1 MTAVSHARDF
11 DRARAADLARAGDH
25 EAARLILEDLGH
37 DPSTLDLLARVH
49 AQRGDLAAASA
60 AWDEVLAVDPAHASA
75 LAGTRLI
82 AAITEGRRRAR
93 PLPLAAAGGA
103 LAVVTVAVAAVLLS
117 TSAPPDPQPTAA
129 PLPTPPA
136 TQQATRQAV
145 VTPDPAL
152 MASLAGPDVRLEPAG
167 TGVRVVFRHGMFL
180 PDSTSLTAEG
190 RRQLE
195 QWGHLLRGKEVR
207 VTVAGHGVT
216 VPGGPVAGGSATAV
230 ARAAAAV
237 EVLATAGEQPPTAFV
252 LRSAE
257 QSDAPHADAD
267 PALNRTVTLQ
277 VDPR

>member
-11 DRARAADLARAGDH
+11 DRAQAADLARAGDH
-25 EAARLILEDLGH
+25 EAARLILEDLGR

-82 AAITEGRRRAR
+82 AAITEGKRRAR
-93 PLPLAAAGGA
+93 PVPLAAAGGA

-117 TSAPPDPQPTAA
+117 TSAPPTRS
-129 PLPTPPA
+129 PLPPHPDSPA

-167 TGVRVVFRHGMFL
+167 TGVRVVFLHGMFL
-180 PDSTSLTAEG
+180 PDSTSLTAAG

-195 QWGHLLRGKEVR
+195 QWGQLLRGKEVR
-207 VTVAGHGVT
+207 VTVFGHGVT

-237 EVLATAGEQPPTAFV
+237 EVLATAGEQPATAFV

-267 PALNRTVTLQ
+267 PGLNRTVTLQ